1 MREKKAEAEGG
12 PLLKQRNLKIETLKK
27 LENFQG
33 VSKLKQAAL
42 IMLVKMTDEL
52 VFEDMVKEFADI
64 DKDQTYVIS
73 ASKLKKA
80 FAMFKISMPD
90 EHV

>member
-1 MREKKAEAEGG
+1 
-12 PLLKQRNLKIETLKK
+12 
-27 LENFQG
+27 
-33 VSKLKQAAL
+33 
-42 IMLVKMTDEL
+42 MLVKMTDEL